1 MERTQLDWSDLN
13 VFLAVARSGS
23 LAKAAGKLHVTH
35 STVFRRIS
43 SLETAVGIKLF
54 TRLPEGYRL
63 TAIGEGV
70 LVHVER
76 ISDLVDELQRLLEN
90 QQDTPQGEINVTA
103 PHNLAYRYLPPF
115 VAEFRRLHPGIHINL
130 LVSNDDLNL
139 SRREAD
145 LAIRAT
151 PAPPEHL
158 IAHKLCSL
166 AWGAYASATYLTEHG
181 APVDEATLQQHAI
194 ISAHQSLVRLPAYAW
209 VDRHIS
215 RQQIVAR
222 CNDLVSMS
230 ALAAAGV
237 GVALLPDDQ
246 AKPELERLF
255 TFAPGKHSDLWV
267 LTHPDL
273 RDNRRLALF
282 KTFIIE
288 KFSDGAIFAAH

>member
-1 MERTQLDWSDLN
+1 MDRMELDWSDLS
-13 VFLAVARSGS
+13 VFLAVARCGS
-23 LAKAAGKLHVTH
+23 LAKAASKLNVTH
-35 STVFRRIS
+35 STIFRRIN
-43 SLETAVGIKLF
+43 SLESAVGVKLF

-63 TAIGEGV
+63 TAIGTEV
-70 LVHVER
+70 LGHVEQVSGL
-76 ISDLVDELQRLLEN
+76 IDELQRLLEN
-90 QQDTPQGEINVTA
+90 QNDTPQGTINVTA

-115 VAEFRRLHPGIHINL
+115 VAEFRRLYPGIHINL
-130 LVSNDDLNL
+130 IVSNDDLNL

-151 PAPPEHL
+151 SAPPEHL

-166 AWGAYASATYLTEHG
+166 AWGAYASATYLAEHG
-181 APVDEATLQQHAI
+181 APSDETSLRQHSI
-194 ISAHQSLVRLPAYAW
+194 ISAHESLLRLPAYNW
-209 VDRHIS
+209 VDRNVS
-215 RQQIVAR
+215 QQRIVAR

-237 GVALLPDDQ
+237 GIALLPDDQ
-246 AKPELERLF
+246 AKPALERLF

-288 KFSDGAIFAAH
+288 KFGNGAVFKEH

>member
-1 MERTQLDWSDLN
+1 MERTELDWSDLS
-13 VFLAVARSGS
+13 VFLAVARCGS
-23 LAKAAGKLHVTH
+23 LAKAASKLNVTH
-35 STVFRRIS
+35 STIFRRMN
-43 SLETAVGIKLF
+43 SLEAAVGVKLF

-63 TAIGEGV
+63 TALGTEA
-70 LVHVER
+70 LAHVEQVAGL
-76 ISDLVDELQRLLEN
+76 IDELQLLLEN
-90 QQDTPQGEINVTA
+90 QNDTPQGSINVTA

-130 LVSNDDLNL
+130 IVSNDDLNL

-151 PAPPEHL
+151 ATPPEHL
-158 IAHKLCSL
+158 IAYKLCSL
-166 AWGAYASATYLTEHG
+166 AWGAYAARTYVAEHG
-181 APVDEATLQQHAI
+181 APTDEATLQQHAI
-194 ISAHQSLVRLPAYAW
+194 ISAHQSLLRLPAYSW
-209 VDRHIS
+209 VDRHVS
-215 RQQIVAR
+215 PQKIVAR

-230 ALAAAGV
+230 ALATAGV
-237 GVALLPDDQ
+237 GIALLPDDQ

-288 KFSDGAIFAAH
+288 KFGNGAVFRDR